1 MFTQQTVSIYWSS
14 VGYYEGYQ
22 NYISNVRVAFD
33 EQQTVSTLVDND
45 LNFVLKVN
53 FINIDE
59 VVSDY
64 TPGARPTIIPQL
76 PRVRSLFV

>member
-1 MFTQQTVSIYWSS
+1 VSIYWSS

-22 NYISNVRVAFD
+22 NYIANVRVAFD
-33 EQQTVSTLVDND
+33 EQQTVSTLVSND
-45 LNFVLKVN
+45 LNFVLKIN

-64 TPGARPTIIPQL
+64 TSGARPTIIPQL
-76 PRVRSLFV
+76 PRVRMNLIL